1 MPIHANT
8 YRHYEGRRRG
18 RFWRAFV
25 IANTASA
32 LLVKKKFLVA
42 LILLG
47 ITPSVIFGVL
57 VYGTVSRNAKDY
69 EGFAVQMIGDVG
81 WGPYLKQHPGPAGSW
96 RLIFS
101 LFLFVQLIPVLV
113 IVTAV
118 GPSLISQ
125 DLRARALQL
134 YYSRPL
140 TRTDY
145 LAGKLLVV
153 AVFVAMVTLVP
164 ALLLY
169 VVGVVLSRSPLTA
182 IETGRTF
189 FGIVAGCA
197 VTTLVTGALVLA
209 CSSLSRRSGHV
220 AVAWASVIVLSESA
234 YILVRDQSGVGW
246 AYLLSIRANVAQT
259 ITSLFGAPPEY
270 QSTVHPEAW
279 FNNPVFSSLVLAA
292 LVAAALAFVYRRV
305 GALEGEH

>member
-25 IANTASA
+25 IANTASSLA
-32 LLVKKKFLVA
+32 VKKKFLVA

-47 ITPSVIFGVL
+47 IVPSVIFGVL
-57 VYGTVSRNAKDY
+57 VYGTVSMNAPEYADLTVK
-69 EGFAVQMIGDVG
+69 MLGDVG
-81 WGPYLKQHPGPAGSW
+81 WGPYLEQHPGPAGSW

-101 LFLFVQLIPVLV
+101 MFLARWQLISVLV

-118 GPSLISQ
+118 GPSLISE

-140 TRTDY
+140 TRVDY

-169 VVGVVLSRSPLTA
+169 VVGLVLSRSPLTA
-182 IETGRTF
+182 IETGRTL

-209 CSSLSRRSGHV
+209 CSSLSRRSAYV
-220 AVAWASVIVLSESA
+220 AVAWASIVILSESA
-234 YILVRDQSGVGW
+234 YVLVRDQTGVGW
-246 AYLLSIRANVAQT
+246 SYLLSIRANVAQT
-259 ITSLFGAPPEY
+259 IASLFGAPLEY
-270 QSTVHPEAW
+270 EWQSAW
-279 FNNPVFSSLVLAA
+279 NPAASWAVLAA
-292 LVAAALAFVYRRV
+292 VVLVALAFVYRRI
-305 GALEGEH
+305 GTLEGEH